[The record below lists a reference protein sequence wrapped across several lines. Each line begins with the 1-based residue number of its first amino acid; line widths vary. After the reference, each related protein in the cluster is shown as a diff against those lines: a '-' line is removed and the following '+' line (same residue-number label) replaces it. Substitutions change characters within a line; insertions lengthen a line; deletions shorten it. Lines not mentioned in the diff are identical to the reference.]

1 MNNLFNNLTTSITST
16 INNNNIGPGNN
27 NNNNNN
33 VSLNDIPKEELIN
46 LLMKMQKRMQLLE
59 TKGNHCDMMKS
70 ILILL
75 LMR

>member
-33 VSLNDIPKEELIN
+33 NVSLNDIPKEELIS

-59 TKGNHCDMMKS
+59 TKGDNHCDCDEVEFY
-70 ILILL
+70 
-75 LMR
+75 